1 MMFGICMTEPI
12 VVTIGICS
20 RNSKNTIGNTIE
32 SVLSQDFAKDKMEII
47 FVDDSNDETPS
58 IIRNYISKNV
68 IECHLFDGIM
78 GGLSKARNAVVNNAK
93 GDYIVWVDSDMV
105 LPSDHVRKQV
115 DFMELHPDVAIAA
128 ARFCGLPEKNL
139 LVNLQN
145 LEWVAVNHLAGIK
158 GKLNIP
164 CVVCGG
170 AIYRTVAIRQIG
182 GFDEQIIGAGE
193 DEEVEL
199 RIRRAGWSTYKV
211 TDTCYFENRK
221 KTWKAVWKQ
230 FFWYGYGSH
239 FLLHQ
244 KKRTVK
250 PSQVLDPF
258 SFSSVAYRLTG
269 RKIAFMVPLQYYF
282 KRIAWYFG
290 FLNAHLDGY
299 GHNQT
304 PEDSKKTRYSLGKKK
319 TVSMKNYN

>member
-1 MMFGICMTEPI
+1 MFGIFMNKRI
-12 VVTIGICS
+12 IVTIGICS
-20 RNSKNTIGNTIE
+20 RNSKNTISDAIE
-32 SVLSQDFAKDKMEII
+32 SVLAQDFAKEDMEII
-47 FVDDSNDETPS
+47 FVDDSDDETLS
-58 IIRNYISKNV
+58 IIREYASKNEV
-68 IECHLFDGIM
+68 ECRFFDGIR
-78 GGLSKARNAVVNNAK
+78 GGLSKARNAVVYNAK
-93 GDYIVWVDSDMV
+93 GDYIIWVDADMI
-105 LPSDHVRKQV
+105 LPSDHVTKQI
-115 DFMELHPDVAIAA
+115 DFMKLHPKVGIAA
-128 ARFCGLPEKNL
+128 ARFCGMPEKIL
-139 LVNLQN
+139 LVDLQN
-145 LEWVAVNHLAGIK
+145 LEWIAINHLVEIK

-170 AIYRTVAIRQIG
+170 AIYRTEAIKQIG

-211 TDTCYFENRK
+211 TDACYFERRK

-239 FLLHQ
+239 FLFHH

-250 PSQVLDPF
+250 PSQVLDPL

-290 FLNAHLDGY
+290 FLNAHLHGY
-299 GHNQT
+299 GHNPPNESSQKM
-304 PEDSKKTRYSLGKKK
+304 PYSSGEKKILSIKK
-319 TVSMKNYN
+319 YN